1 MKTAE
6 KVAEHWVVD
15 VEDVRNLE
23 LNMPGYHKRFKFT
36 GDDAAI
42 HAWACAQSAEV
53 NGFRVRTE
61 RVKR

>member
-15 VEDVRNLE
+15 VEDVRDLE
-23 LNMPGYHKRFKFT
+23 LNKPGYHKRFKFS
-36 GDDAAI
+36 GADAAI
-42 HAWACAQSAEV
+42 HAWTCAQSAEAH
-53 NGFRVRTE
+53 GFKVKTE